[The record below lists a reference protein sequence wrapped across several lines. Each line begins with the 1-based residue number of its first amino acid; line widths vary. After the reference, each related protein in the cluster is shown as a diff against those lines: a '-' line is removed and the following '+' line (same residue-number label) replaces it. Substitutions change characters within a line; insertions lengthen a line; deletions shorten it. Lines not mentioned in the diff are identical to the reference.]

1 MDGSDSATKLLL
13 GVGFSSVEGLERYVR
28 GLRDAERIGE
38 PEVSDSVYDNLV
50 RVLGAVKPE
59 SSVLNRSLSGLSERC
74 YRGAGMTVIRDLSE
88 LSYLR
93 RLFFERGIDTS
104 LLSSTKIVGHSVT
117 IRYLDGR
124 YAGGEFRCGIDIT
137 EVLRSLVPAY
147 LPELGFYRTVTIGG
161 VVTIS
166 RKNFDKVSRVYKT
179 PLSAVTSFMRETS
192 SVEER
197 GLLSLVCDSIASE
210 EEDSFRSLLN
220 EYQTLSALGFLIP
233 TFRVTD
239 GVGAHNFDARV
250 EEILSEFTGLTLPF
264 EADGVVVRV
273 NDNAL
278 FRELGE
284 NGNTYLGGF
293 ILKTGER
300 FGAKVYSGLI
310 HEIEWEYGSDKLSPR
325 AVISPVTVY
334 DGNTINTV
342 PLYSVGVMRDNSFTV
357 GSKIYFLYDNETGA
371 MLCDED
377 GKVVSA

>member
-13 GVGFSSVEGLERYVR
+13 GVGFSSVDGLERYIR
-28 GLRDAERIGE
+28 GLQDAERIGE
-38 PEVSDSVYDNLV
+38 PEVSDSVYDNLI
-50 RVLGAVKPE
+50 RVLQTVKPE
-59 SSVLNRSLSGLSERC
+59 SKVLNRGVTERC
-74 YRGAGMTVIRDLSE
+74 FRGAGFTVIRDLSE

-93 RLFFERGIDTS
+93 HLFLEKGIDTS
-104 LLSSTKIVGHSVT
+104 LLSSAKIVGHSVT
-117 IRYLDGR
+117 IRYIDGR
-124 YAGGEFRCGIDIT
+124 YESGTFRCGIDIT
-137 EVLRSLVPAY
+137 EVLRSIVPEY
-147 LPELGFYRTVTIGG
+147 LPELGFYHSVTIGG

-166 RKNFDKVSRVYKT
+166 QKNFDKVSRVYKT

-192 SVEER
+192 SAEER

-210 EEDSFRSLLN
+210 EENSFHSLLN

-250 EEILSEFTGLTLPF
+250 KEILSEFTGLTLPF
-264 EADGVVVRV
+264 DADGVVVRV

-293 ILKTGER
+293 ILKAGER

-310 HEIEWEYGSDKLSPR
+310 HEIEWKYGSDKLSTR

>member
-13 GVGFSSVEGLERYVR
+13 GVGFNSVEGLERYVL
-28 GLRDAERIGE
+28 GLQDAERLGE
-38 PEVSDSVYDNLV
+38 PEVSDTVYDNLM
-50 RVLGAVKPE
+50 RVLGAVKPD
-59 SSVLNRSLSGLSERC
+59 SVAFNRGLTSNS
-74 YRGAGMTVIRDLSE
+74 YRGAGLTVIRDLSE

-93 RLFFERGIDTS
+93 HLFFERGIDTS
-104 LLSSTKIVGHSVT
+104 LLSSAKIVGHSVT

-124 YAGGEFRCGIDIT
+124 YQSGAFRCGIDIT

-147 LPELGFYRTVTIGG
+147 LPELGFYRVVTIGG

-192 SVEER
+192 SAEER

-233 TFRVTD
+233 TFRVTE

-250 EEILSEFTGLTLPF
+250 EELLSEFTGLTLPF
-264 EADGVVVRV
+264 DADGVVVRV
-273 NDNAL
+273 TANAL

-293 ILKTGER
+293 ILKAGER

>member
-13 GVGFSSVEGLERYVR
+13 GVGFNSVEGLERYVQ
-28 GLRDAERIGE
+28 GLQDAEQIGE

-50 RVLGAVKPE
+50 RVLRSVKPE
-59 SSVLNRSLSGLSERC
+59 SKVLNRSLPERC

-104 LLSSTKIVGHSVT
+104 LLSSAKIVGHIVT

-124 YAGGEFRCGIDIT
+124 YASGEFRCGIDIT

-210 EEDSFRSLLN
+210 EEDSFHSLLN

-233 TFRVTD
+233 TFRVTE

-264 EADGVVVRV
+264 DADGVVVRV

-293 ILKTGER
+293 ILKAGER

-310 HEIEWEYGSDKLSPR
+310 HEIEWDYGSDKLSPS

-342 PLYSVGVMRDNSFTV
+342 PLYSVGVMRANSFTI

>member
-13 GVGFSSVEGLERYVR
+13 GAGFNSVEGLERYIR
-28 GLRDAERIGE
+28 GLQEAEQIGE
-38 PEVSDSVYDNLV
+38 PEVSDTVYDNLM
-50 RVLGAVKPE
+50 RVLRSVKPE
-59 SSVLNRSLSGLSERC
+59 SKVLNRSLQERC

-93 RLFFERGIDTS
+93 HLFFERGIDTS
-104 LLSSTKIVGHSVT
+104 LLSSAKIVGHSVT

-124 YAGGEFRCGIDIT
+124 YQSGTFRCGIDIT

-147 LPELGFYRTVTIGG
+147 LPELGFYRVVTIGG
-161 VVTIS
+161 EVTIS

-179 PLSAVTSFMRETS
+179 PLSAVNSFMRETS

-210 EEDSFRSLLN
+210 EENSFHSLLN

-233 TFRVTD
+233 TFRVTE

-264 EADGVVVRV
+264 DADGVVVRV

-371 MLCDED
+371 MLCDEN
-377 GKVVSA
+377 GKIVSA

>member
-1 MDGSDSATKLLL
+1 MGDDETKLLL
-13 GVGFSSVEGLERYVR
+13 GVGFSSVEGLERYVL
-28 GLRDAERIGE
+28 GLQDAERLGE
-38 PEVSDSVYDNLV
+38 PEVSDGVYDNLM

-59 SSVLNRSLSGLSERC
+59 SEALNRGLTSNG
-74 YRGAGMTVIRDLSE
+74 YRGAGLTVIRDLSE

-93 RLFFERGIDTS
+93 HLFFERGIDTS
-104 LLSSTKIVGHSVT
+104 LLSSAKIVGHSVT

-124 YAGGEFRCGIDIT
+124 YESGAFRCGIDIT
-137 EVLRSLVPAY
+137 EVLRGLVPEY
-147 LPELGFYRTVTIGG
+147 LPELGFYRSVTIDG

-166 RKNFDKVSRVYKT
+166 QKNFDKVSRVYKT

-192 SVEER
+192 SAEER
-197 GLLSLVCDSIASE
+197 GLLSLVCDSITSE
-210 EEDSFRSLLN
+210 GRFQSLLD

-233 TFRVTD
+233 TFRVAR
-239 GVGAHNFDARV
+239 GVSAYNFDKQV
-250 EEILSEFTGLTLPF
+250 DEILKEFTGLPLSF
-264 EADGVVVRV
+264 DADGVVVRV

-310 HEIEWEYGSDKLSPR
+310 HEIAWDYGSDKLSPR

-342 PLYSVGVMRDNSFTV
+342 PLYSVEVMRDNSFTV

>member
-50 RVLGAVKPE
+50 RVLRTVKPE
-59 SSVLNRSLSGLSERC
+59 SKVLNRSLPERC

-192 SVEER
+192 SAEER

-239 GVGAHNFDARV
+239 GVGAHNFDAWV

-310 HEIEWEYGSDKLSPR
+310 HEIEWDYGSDKLSPR

-342 PLYSVGVMRDNSFTV
+342 PLYSVGVMRDNSFTI

>member
-13 GVGFSSVEGLERYVR
+13 GAGFNSVESLERYIR
-28 GLRDAERIGE
+28 GLQDAERIGE
-38 PEVSDSVYDNLV
+38 PEVSDSVYDNLI
-50 RVLGAVKPE
+50 RVLRTVKPE
-59 SSVLNRSLSGLSERC
+59 SKVLNRSLPERC

-93 RLFFERGIDTS
+93 HLFFEKGIDTS
-104 LLSSTKIVGHSVT
+104 LLSSAKIVGHGVT

-124 YAGGEFRCGIDIT
+124 YESGTFRCGIDIT
-137 EVLRSLVPAY
+137 EVLRSIVPEY
-147 LPELGFYRTVTIGG
+147 LPELGFYHLVTIGG

-166 RKNFDKVSRVYKT
+166 QKNFDKVSRVYKT

-192 SVEER
+192 SAEER
-197 GLLSLVCDSIASE
+197 GLLSLVCDSIMSE
-210 EEDSFRSLLN
+210 EEDSFHSLLN

-264 EADGVVVRV
+264 DAGGVVVRV

-310 HEIEWEYGSDKLSPR
+310 HKIEWDYGSDKLSPR

-342 PLYSVGVMRDNSFTV
+342 PLYSVGVMRDNSFTI

-371 MLCDED
+371 MPCDEN
-377 GKVVSA
+377 GKIVSA

>member
-1 MDGSDSATKLLL
+1 MTISC
-13 GVGFSSVEGLERYVR
+13 GFW
-28 GLRDAERIGE
+28 
-38 PEVSDSVYDNLV
+38 
-50 RVLGAVKPE
+50 GAVKPD
-59 SSVLNRSLSGLSERC
+59 SVAFNRGLTSNS
-74 YRGAGMTVIRDLSE
+74 YRGAGLTVIRDLSE

-93 RLFFERGIDTS
+93 RLFLEKGIDTS
-104 LLSSTKIVGHSVT
+104 LLSSAKIVGHSVT
-117 IRYLDGR
+117 IRYIDGR
-124 YAGGEFRCGIDIT
+124 YASGEFRCGIDIT

-233 TFRVTD
+233 NFRVTE

-264 EADGVVVRV
+264 DADGVVVRV

-310 HEIEWEYGSDKLSPR
+310 HEIAWDYGSDKLSPR

-342 PLYSVGVMRDNSFTV
+342 SLYSVGVMRDNSFTV

>member
-13 GVGFSSVEGLERYVR
+13 GVGFSSVDGLERYVQ
-28 GLRDAERIGE
+28 GLQDAERIGE

-50 RVLGAVKPE
+50 RVLRAVKPE
-59 SSVLNRSLSGLSERC
+59 SKVLNRSLSERC

-93 RLFFERGIDTS
+93 HLFFERGIDTS
-104 LLSSTKIVGHSVT
+104 LLSSAKIVGHSVT

-124 YAGGEFRCGIDIT
+124 YASGEFRCGIDIT

-197 GLLSLVCDSIASE
+197 GLLSLVCDSITSE
-210 EEDSFRSLLN
+210 EEGSFCSLLN

-239 GVGAHNFDARV
+239 GVGSHNFDTRV

-264 EADGVVVRV
+264 DADGVAVRV

-310 HEIEWEYGSDKLSPR
+310 HEIAWDYGSDKLSPR

-371 MLCDED
+371 MLCDEN
-377 GKVVSA
+377 GKIVSA

>member
-1 MDGSDSATKLLL
+1 MDGSDNATKLLL
-13 GVGFSSVEGLERYVR
+13 GVGFSSIEGLERYVR
-28 GLRDAERIGE
+28 GLQDAERIGE
-38 PEVSDSVYDNLV
+38 PEVSDSVYDNLI

-59 SSVLNRSLSGLSERC
+59 SKVLNRSLPERC

-88 LSYLR
+88 LGYLR
-93 RLFFERGIDTS
+93 HVFFEKGIDTS
-104 LLSSTKIVGHSVT
+104 LLSSAKIVGHSVT
-117 IRYLDGR
+117 IRYIDGR
-124 YAGGEFRCGIDIT
+124 YASGEFRCGIDIT

-147 LPELGFYRTVTIGG
+147 LPELGFFRSVTIGG

-192 SVEER
+192 SAEER

-233 TFRVTD
+233 TFRVTE
-239 GVGAHNFDARV
+239 GVGAHNFDTRV
-250 EEILSEFTGLTLPF
+250 EEILSEFTGIPLSF
-264 EADGVVVRV
+264 DADGVVVRV

-310 HEIEWEYGSDKLSPR
+310 HEIEWDYGSDRLSPR

>member
-13 GVGFSSVEGLERYVR
+13 GVGFSSVEGLERYVL
-28 GLRDAERIGE
+28 GLQDAEQLGE
-38 PEVSDSVYDNLV
+38 PEVSDTVYDNLV
-50 RVLGAVKPE
+50 RVLRSVKPE
-59 SSVLNRSLSGLSERC
+59 SKVLNRSLSERC

-93 RLFFERGIDTS
+93 HLFFEKGIDTS
-104 LLSSTKIVGHSVT
+104 LLSSANIVGHSVT

-124 YAGGEFRCGIDIT
+124 YVSGTFRCGIDIT
-137 EVLRSLVPAY
+137 EVLRSIVPEY
-147 LPELGFYRTVTIGG
+147 LPELGFYRVVTIGG

-192 SVEER
+192 SAEER
-197 GLLSLVCDSIASE
+197 GLLSLVCDSISSE
-210 EEDSFRSLLN
+210 EDDSFRSLLN

-233 TFRVTD
+233 TFRVTE
-239 GVGAHNFDARV
+239 GVGAYNFDARV

-264 EADGVVVRV
+264 DADGVVVRV

-310 HEIEWEYGSDKLSPR
+310 HEIEWDYGSDKLSPR

>member
-13 GVGFSSVEGLERYVR
+13 GAGFNSVEGLERYVL
-28 GLRDAERIGE
+28 GLQDAERLGE
-38 PEVSDSVYDNLV
+38 PDVSDTVYDNLM
-50 RVLGAVKPE
+50 RVLRTVKPE
-59 SSVLNRSLSGLSERC
+59 SKVLNRSLPERC
-74 YRGAGMTVIRDLSE
+74 YRGAGLTVIRDLSE

-93 RLFFERGIDTS
+93 HLFFEKGIDTS
-104 LLSSTKIVGHSVT
+104 LLSSAKIVGHGVT

-124 YAGGEFRCGIDIT
+124 YESGTFRCGIDIT
-137 EVLRSLVPAY
+137 EVLRSIVPAY
-147 LPELGFYRTVTIGG
+147 LPELGFFRSVTIGG

-179 PLSAVTSFMRETS
+179 PLSAVTSFMRETL

-197 GLLSLVCDSIASE
+197 GLLSLVCNSIASE
-210 EEDSFRSLLN
+210 EENSFHSLLN

-233 TFRVTD
+233 TFRVTE
-239 GVGAHNFDARV
+239 GVGAYNFDARV
-250 EEILSEFTGLTLPF
+250 EEILSEFTGLMLPF
-264 EADGVVVRV
+264 DADGVVVRV

-293 ILKTGER
+293 ILKAGER

-377 GKVVSA
+377 GKIVSA

>member
-1 MDGSDSATKLLL
+1 MSVESDRKAGLLF
-13 GVGFSSVEGLERYVR
+13 GTGFSSVEGLERYVF
-28 GLRDAERIGE
+28 GLQDAEQIGE
-38 PEVSDSVYDNLV
+38 PEVSDFVYDNLL
-50 RVLGAVKPE
+50 RVLGAVKPASE
-59 SSVLNRSLSGLSERC
+59 ALNRGVTERC
-74 YRGAGMTVIRDLSE
+74 FRGASFTVIRDLSE

-93 RLFFERGIDTS
+93 RVFLEKGLDTA
-104 LLSSTKIVGHSVT
+104 LMSSAKVSGHRVSV
-117 IRYLDGR
+117 RYLDGR
-124 YAGGEFRCGIDIT
+124 YTSGEFRCGIDLT
-137 EVLRSLVPAY
+137 EVLRGLVPAY
-147 LPELGFYRTVTIGG
+147 LPELGFYRTVTISG

-166 RKNFDKVSRVYKT
+166 QKNFDKVSRVYKT

-197 GLLSLVCDSIASE
+197 GLLSLVCDAIASE
-210 EEDSFRSLLN
+210 EEGSFPSLLD

-233 TFRVTD
+233 TFRVAR
-239 GVGAHNFDARV
+239 GVGAHNFNARV
-250 EEILSEFTGLTLPF
+250 EEILKEFTGLTLPF
-264 EADGVVVRV
+264 DADGVVVRV

-310 HEIEWEYGSDKLSPR
+310 HEIAWDYGSDKLSPR

-342 PLYSVGVMRDNSFTV
+342 PLYSVGVLRDRSLTV
-357 GSKIYFLYDNETGA
+357 GSKIYFLYDNETGVF
-371 MLCDED
+371 LCDEN

>member
-13 GVGFSSVEGLERYVR
+13 GAGFNSVDSLERYVR
-28 GLRDAERIGE
+28 GLQDAERIGE
-38 PEVSDSVYDNLV
+38 PEVSDVVYDNLV
-50 RVLGAVKPE
+50 RVLRSVKPE
-59 SSVLNRSLSGLSERC
+59 SSVLNRSLPERC
-74 YRGAGMTVIRDLSE
+74 YRGAGLTVIRDLSE

-93 RLFFERGIDTS
+93 HLFLEKGIDTS
-104 LLSSTKIVGHSVT
+104 LLSSTKLVGHSVT

-124 YAGGEFRCGIDIT
+124 YESGAFRCGIDIT

-147 LPELGFYRTVTIGG
+147 LPELGFFRSVTIGG

-166 RKNFDKVSRVYKT
+166 QKNFDKVSRVYKT

-192 SVEER
+192 SAEER

-210 EEDSFRSLLN
+210 EEDSFHSLLN
-220 EYQTLSALGFLIP
+220 EYQTLSALGFSIP
-233 TFRVTD
+233 TFRVTE

-264 EADGVVVRV
+264 DADGVVVRV

-293 ILKTGER
+293 ILKAGER

-310 HEIEWEYGSDKLSPR
+310 HEIEWEYGSEKLSPR

-342 PLYSVGVMRDNSFTV
+342 PLYSVGVMRDNSFTI

>member
-13 GVGFSSVEGLERYVR
+13 GAGFNSVDSLERYVR
-28 GLRDAERIGE
+28 GLQEAEQIGE

-50 RVLGAVKPE
+50 RVLRTVKPE
-59 SSVLNRSLSGLSERC
+59 SKVLNRSLSERC
-74 YRGAGMTVIRDLSE
+74 YRGAGLTVIRDLSE

-93 RLFFERGIDTS
+93 HLFFEKGIDTS
-104 LLSSTKIVGHSVT
+104 LLSSAKIVGHGVT

-124 YAGGEFRCGIDIT
+124 YSSGAFRCGIDIT
-137 EVLRSLVPAY
+137 EVLRGLVPEY
-147 LPELGFYRTVTIGG
+147 LSELGFYRSVTISG

-166 RKNFDKVSRVYKT
+166 QKNFDKVSRVYKT

-192 SVEER
+192 SAEER
-197 GLLSLVCDSIASE
+197 GLLSLVCDSITSE
-210 EEDSFRSLLN
+210 GRFQSLLD

-233 TFRVTD
+233 TFRVAR
-239 GVGAHNFDARV
+239 GVSAYNFDTQV
-250 EEILSEFTGLTLPF
+250 DEILKEFTGLPLSF
-264 EADGVVVRV
+264 DADGVVVRV

-310 HEIEWEYGSDKLSPR
+310 HEIAWDYGSDRLSPR
-325 AVISPVTVY
+325 AVISPITVY

-342 PLYSVGVMRDNSFTV
+342 PLYNVGVLLDNSLTV

-371 MLCDED
+371 MPCDEN
-377 GKVVSA
+377 GKIVSA

>member
-13 GVGFSSVEGLERYVR
+13 GAGFNSVEGLERYIR
-28 GLRDAERIGE
+28 GLQEAEQIGE

-50 RVLGAVKPE
+50 RVLRTVKPE
-59 SSVLNRSLSGLSERC
+59 SKVLNRSLPERC
-74 YRGAGMTVIRDLSE
+74 YRGAGLTVIRDLSE

-104 LLSSTKIVGHSVT
+104 LLSSAKIVGHSVT
-117 IRYLDGR
+117 IRYIDGR
-124 YAGGEFRCGIDIT
+124 YASGEFRCGIDIT

-166 RKNFDKVSRVYKT
+166 RKNFDKVSQVYKT

-192 SVEER
+192 SAEER

-210 EEDSFRSLLN
+210 EEDSFHSLLN

-250 EEILSEFTGLTLPF
+250 EEILKEFTGLTLPF
-264 EADGVVVRV
+264 DADGVVVRV

>member
-13 GVGFSSVEGLERYVR
+13 GAGFNSVEGLERYIR
-28 GLRDAERIGE
+28 GLQEAEQIGE

-50 RVLGAVKPE
+50 RVLRTVKPE
-59 SSVLNRSLSGLSERC
+59 SKVLNRSLSERC

-93 RLFFERGIDTS
+93 HLFFEKGIDTS
-104 LLSSTKIVGHSVT
+104 LLSSAKIVGHSVT
-117 IRYLDGR
+117 IRYIDGR
-124 YAGGEFRCGIDIT
+124 YASGEFRCGIDIT
-137 EVLRSLVPAY
+137 EVLRSIVPEY
-147 LPELGFYRTVTIGG
+147 LHELGFYRVVTIGG

-192 SVEER
+192 SAEER
-197 GLLSLVCDSIASE
+197 GLLSLVCNSIASE
-210 EEDSFRSLLN
+210 EEGSFCSLLN

-239 GVGAHNFDARV
+239 GVGAHNFDAWV
-250 EEILSEFTGLTLPF
+250 EEIVSEFTGLTLPF

-293 ILKTGER
+293 ILKAGER

-310 HEIEWEYGSDKLSPR
+310 HEIAWDYGSDKLSPR

-342 PLYSVGVMRDNSFTV
+342 PLYSVGVMRDNRFTV

>member
-28 GLRDAERIGE
+28 GLQDAERIGE
-38 PEVSDSVYDNLV
+38 PEVSDSVYDNLI
-50 RVLGAVKPE
+50 RVLRTVKPE
-59 SSVLNRSLSGLSERC
+59 SKVLNRSLQERC

-93 RLFFERGIDTS
+93 HLFFEKGIDTS
-104 LLSSTKIVGHSVT
+104 LLSSAKIVGHGVT

-147 LPELGFYRTVTIGG
+147 LPELGFFRSVTIGG

-192 SVEER
+192 SAEER

-210 EEDSFRSLLN
+210 EENSFHSLLN

-233 TFRVTD
+233 TFRVTE
-239 GVGAHNFDARV
+239 GVGAHNFDTQV
-250 EEILSEFTGLTLPF
+250 EEILSEFTGIPLSF
-264 EADGVVVRV
+264 DADGVVVRV

-310 HEIEWEYGSDKLSPR
+310 YEIEWDYGSDRLSPR

>member
-1 MDGSDSATKLLL
+1 MDGSDSTTKLLL
-13 GVGFSSVEGLERYVR
+13 GAGFNSVEGLERYIR
-28 GLRDAERIGE
+28 GLQEAEQIGE
-38 PEVSDSVYDNLV
+38 PEVSDMVYDNLV
-50 RVLGAVKPE
+50 RVLRTVKPE
-59 SSVLNRSLSGLSERC
+59 SKVLNRSLPERC
-74 YRGAGMTVIRDLSE
+74 YRGAGLTIIRDLSE

-93 RLFFERGIDTS
+93 HLFFEKGIDTS
-104 LLSSTKIVGHSVT
+104 LLSSAKIVGHGVT

-124 YAGGEFRCGIDIT
+124 YESGSFRCGIDIT

-166 RKNFDKVSRVYKT
+166 RKNFDKVSWVYKT

-210 EEDSFRSLLN
+210 EEDSFHSLIN

-250 EEILSEFTGLTLPF
+250 EEILKEFTGLTLPF
-264 EADGVVVRV
+264 DADGVVVRV

-310 HEIEWEYGSDKLSPR
+310 HEIEWDYGSDNLSPR

>member
-1 MDGSDSATKLLL
+1 MDGSDNATKLLL
-13 GVGFSSVEGLERYVR
+13 GVGFSSVEGLERYVL
-28 GLRDAERIGE
+28 GLQDAERIGE
-38 PEVSDSVYDNLV
+38 PEVSDSVYDNLM
-50 RVLGAVKPE
+50 RVLGEVKPE
-59 SSVLNRSLSGLSERC
+59 SSVLNRSLPERC
-74 YRGAGMTVIRDLSE
+74 YRGAGLTVIRDLSE

-93 RLFFERGIDTS
+93 HLFFEKGIDTS
-104 LLSSTKIVGHSVT
+104 LLSSAKIVGHGVT

-124 YAGGEFRCGIDIT
+124 YASGEFRCGIDIT
-137 EVLRSLVPAY
+137 EVLRSIVPAY
-147 LPELGFYRTVTIGG
+147 LPELGFFRSVTIGG

-192 SVEER
+192 SAEER

-210 EEDSFRSLLN
+210 EEDSFHSLLN

-250 EEILSEFTGLTLPF
+250 EEIVSEFTGLTLPF
-264 EADGVVVRV
+264 DADGVVVRV

-310 HEIEWEYGSDKLSPR
+310 HEIEWDYGSDKLSPR

>member
-13 GVGFSSVEGLERYVR
+13 GVGFSSVEGLERYIR
-28 GLRDAERIGE
+28 GLQDAERIGE

-50 RVLGAVKPE
+50 RVLRTVKPE
-59 SSVLNRSLSGLSERC
+59 SKVLNRSLPERC
-74 YRGAGMTVIRDLSE
+74 YRGAGLTVIRDLSE

-104 LLSSTKIVGHSVT
+104 LLSSAKIVGHSVT
-117 IRYLDGR
+117 IRYIDGR
-124 YAGGEFRCGIDIT
+124 YVSGTFRCGIDIT

-166 RKNFDKVSRVYKT
+166 RKKFDKVSRVYKT

-192 SVEER
+192 SAEER
-197 GLLSLVCDSIASE
+197 GLLSLVCNSIASE
-210 EEDSFRSLLN
+210 EEDSFCSLLN
-220 EYQTLSALGFLIP
+220 EYQTLSALGFSIP

-239 GVGAHNFDARV
+239 GVGAHNFDTRV

-264 EADGVVVRV
+264 DADGVVVRV

-310 HEIEWEYGSDKLSPR
+310 HEIVWEYGSDKLSPR

-342 PLYSVGVMRDNSFTV
+342 PLYSVGVMRDNSFTI

>member
-1 MDGSDSATKLLL
+1 MDAGDDVTKLLL
-13 GVGFSSVEGLERYVR
+13 GVGFNSATGLERYVR
-28 GLRDAERIGE
+28 GLQDAERIGE
-38 PEVSDSVYDNLV
+38 PEVSDTVYDNLV
-50 RVLGAVKPE
+50 RVLRTVKPE
-59 SSVLNRSLSGLSERC
+59 SKVLNRSLPERC
-74 YRGAGMTVIRDLSE
+74 YRGAGLTVIRDLSE

-93 RLFFERGIDTS
+93 HLFFERGIDTS
-104 LLSSTKIVGHSVT
+104 LLSSAKIVGHSVT
-117 IRYLDGR
+117 IRYIDGR
-124 YAGGEFRCGIDIT
+124 YASGAFRCGIDIT

-192 SVEER
+192 SAEER

-210 EEDSFRSLLN
+210 EEDSFHSLLN

-239 GVGAHNFDARV
+239 GVGAYNFDTRV
-250 EEILSEFTGLTLPF
+250 DEILKEFTGLTLPF
-264 EADGVVVRV
+264 DADGVVVRV

-293 ILKTGER
+293 ILKAGER
-300 FGAKVYSGLI
+300 FGAKVYGGLI
-310 HEIEWEYGSDKLSPR
+310 HKIEWDYGSDKLSPR

>member
-28 GLRDAERIGE
+28 GLQDAERIGE

-59 SSVLNRSLSGLSERC
+59 SKVLNRSLPERC

-93 RLFFERGIDTS
+93 HLFFEKGIDTS
-104 LLSSTKIVGHSVT
+104 LLSSAKIVGHGVT
-117 IRYLDGR
+117 IRYIDGR
-124 YAGGEFRCGIDIT
+124 YESGEFRCGIDIT

-147 LPELGFYRTVTIGG
+147 LLELGFFRSVTISG

-210 EEDSFRSLLN
+210 EENSFRSLLN

-264 EADGVVVRV
+264 DADGVVVRV

-293 ILKTGER
+293 ILKAGER

>member
-13 GVGFSSVEGLERYVR
+13 GVGFSSVEGLERYIR
-28 GLRDAERIGE
+28 GLQEAEQIGE
-38 PEVSDSVYDNLV
+38 PEVSDSVYDNLI

-59 SSVLNRSLSGLSERC
+59 SKVLNRSLPERC
-74 YRGAGMTVIRDLSE
+74 YRGAGLTVIRDLSE

-93 RLFFERGIDTS
+93 RLFLEKGIDTS
-104 LLSSTKIVGHSVT
+104 LLSSAKIVGHSVT
-117 IRYLDGR
+117 IRYIDGR
-124 YAGGEFRCGIDIT
+124 YASGAFRCGIDIT
-137 EVLRSLVPAY
+137 EVLRSLVPEY
-147 LPELGFYRTVTIGG
+147 LPELGFFRSVTIGG

-192 SVEER
+192 SAEER
-197 GLLSLVCDSIASE
+197 GLLSLVCDSITSE
-210 EEDSFRSLLN
+210 GSFQSLLD

-233 TFRVTD
+233 TFRVAR
-239 GVGAHNFDARV
+239 GVGAHNFDTRV

-264 EADGVVVRV
+264 DTDGVVVRV

-325 AVISPVTVY
+325 AIISPVMVY

-357 GSKIYFLYDNETGA
+357 GSKLYFLYDNETGA

>member
-1 MDGSDSATKLLL
+1 MDGSDNATKLLL
-13 GVGFSSVEGLERYVR
+13 GVGFSSVEGLERYIR
-28 GLRDAERIGE
+28 GLQEAEQIGE

-50 RVLGAVKPE
+50 RVLRTVKPE
-59 SSVLNRSLSGLSERC
+59 SKVLNRSLPERC

-93 RLFFERGIDTS
+93 HLFFERGIDTS
-104 LLSSTKIVGHSVT
+104 LLSSAKIVGHSVT
-117 IRYLDGR
+117 IRYIDGR
-124 YAGGEFRCGIDIT
+124 YASGEFRCGIDIT

-197 GLLSLVCDSIASE
+197 GLLSLVCKSVASE
-210 EEDSFRSLLN
+210 EGDSFRSLLN

-239 GVGAHNFDARV
+239 GVGAHNFDAWV

-264 EADGVVVRV
+264 DAEGVVVRV

-310 HEIEWEYGSDKLSPR
+310 HEIEWDYGSDKLSPS

-342 PLYSVGVMRDNSFTV
+342 PLYSVGVMRDNSFTI

>member
-13 GVGFSSVEGLERYVR
+13 GAGFNSVEGLERYVR

-38 PEVSDSVYDNLV
+38 PEVSDSVYDNLI

-59 SSVLNRSLSGLSERC
+59 SKVLNRSLPERC
-74 YRGAGMTVIRDLSE
+74 YRGAGLTVIRDLSE

-93 RLFFERGIDTS
+93 RLFLEKGIDTS

-192 SVEER
+192 SAEER

-310 HEIEWEYGSDKLSPR
+310 HEIEWDYGSDKLSPR

-342 PLYSVGVMRDNSFTV
+342 PLYSVGVMLDNSLTV

-371 MLCDED
+371 MPCDEN
-377 GKVVSA
+377 GKIVSA

>member
-13 GVGFSSVEGLERYVR
+13 GVGFSSVEGLERYVL
-28 GLRDAERIGE
+28 GLQDAERLGE
-38 PEVSDSVYDNLV
+38 PEVSDTVYDNLV
-50 RVLGAVKPE
+50 LVLRSVKPE
-59 SSVLNRSLSGLSERC
+59 SKVLNRSLQERC

-93 RLFFERGIDTS
+93 HLFFERGIDTS
-104 LLSSTKIVGHSVT
+104 LLSSAKIVGHSVT
-117 IRYLDGR
+117 IRYIDGR
-124 YAGGEFRCGIDIT
+124 YESGAFRCGIDIT

-147 LPELGFYRTVTIGG
+147 LPELGFYRVVTIGG
-161 VVTIS
+161 EVTIS
-166 RKNFDKVSRVYKT
+166 RKNFDEVSRVYKT

-239 GVGAHNFDARV
+239 GVGAHNFDAWV

-293 ILKTGER
+293 ILKAGER

-310 HEIEWEYGSDKLSPR
+310 HEIEWDYGSDKLSPR

-334 DGNTINTV
+334 DGNTINIV

>member
-13 GVGFSSVEGLERYVR
+13 GAGFNSVEGLERYVL
-28 GLRDAERIGE
+28 GLQDAERLGE
-38 PEVSDSVYDNLV
+38 PEVSDGVYDNLM
-50 RVLGAVKPE
+50 RVLGAVKPD
-59 SSVLNRSLSGLSERC
+59 SVAFNRGLTSNS
-74 YRGAGMTVIRDLSE
+74 YRGAGLTVIRDLSE

-93 RLFFERGIDTS
+93 HLFFERGIDTS
-104 LLSSTKIVGHSVT
+104 LLSSAKIVGHSVT
-117 IRYLDGR
+117 IRYIDGR
-124 YAGGEFRCGIDIT
+124 YESGSFRCGIDIT

-147 LPELGFYRTVTIGG
+147 LPELGFYRVVTIGG

-192 SVEER
+192 SAEER

-210 EEDSFRSLLN
+210 EENSFRSLLN

-239 GVGAHNFDARV
+239 GVGAHNFDTRV
-250 EEILSEFTGLTLPF
+250 DEILKEFTGLTLPF
-264 EADGVVVRV
+264 DADGVVVRV

-310 HEIEWEYGSDKLSPR
+310 HEIEWDYGSDKLSPR

-357 GSKIYFLYDNETGA
+357 GSRIYFLYDNETGA

>member
-13 GVGFSSVEGLERYVR
+13 GAGFNSVEGLERYIR
-28 GLRDAERIGE
+28 GLQEAEQIGE
-38 PEVSDSVYDNLV
+38 PEVSDSVYDNLM
-50 RVLGAVKPE
+50 RVLGAVKPD
-59 SSVLNRSLSGLSERC
+59 SVAFNRGLTSNS
-74 YRGAGMTVIRDLSE
+74 YRGAGLTVIRDLSE

-93 RLFFERGIDTS
+93 HLFFEKGIDTS
-104 LLSSTKIVGHSVT
+104 LLSSAKIAGHGVT

-124 YAGGEFRCGIDIT
+124 YQSGTFRCGIDIT

-147 LPELGFYRTVTIGG
+147 LPELGFYRVVTICG

-210 EEDSFRSLLN
+210 EEDSFHSLLN

-293 ILKTGER
+293 ILKAGER

-310 HEIEWEYGSDKLSPR
+310 HKIEWEYGSDKLSPR

-342 PLYSVGVMRDNSFTV
+342 PLYSVGVMRDRSLTV

>member
-1 MDGSDSATKLLL
+1 MGAGDDETKLLL
-13 GVGFSSVEGLERYVR
+13 GVGFSSVEGLERYVL
-28 GLRDAERIGE
+28 GLQDAERLGE
-38 PEVSDSVYDNLV
+38 PEVSDAVYDNLM

-59 SSVLNRSLSGLSERC
+59 SEAFKRGLSSNG
-74 YRGAGMTVIRDLSE
+74 YRGAEFTVIRDLSE

-93 RLFFERGIDTS
+93 HLFFEKGIDTS
-104 LLSSTKIVGHSVT
+104 LLSSAKVRGHSVT

-124 YAGGEFRCGIDIT
+124 YESGAFRCGIDIT
-137 EVLRSLVPAY
+137 EVLRGLVPAY
-147 LPELGFYRTVTIGG
+147 LPELGFYRAVTIGG

-192 SVEER
+192 SAEER
-197 GLLSLVCDSIASE
+197 GLLSLVCDSIMSE

-310 HEIEWEYGSDKLSPR
+310 HEIAWDYGSDKLSPR

-357 GSKIYFLYDNETGA
+357 GSRIYFLYDNETGA

-377 GKVVSA
+377 GKVVNA

>member
-1 MDGSDSATKLLL
+1 
-13 GVGFSSVEGLERYVR
+13 
-28 GLRDAERIGE
+28 
-38 PEVSDSVYDNLV
+38 
-50 RVLGAVKPE
+50 
-59 SSVLNRSLSGLSERC
+59 
-74 YRGAGMTVIRDLSE
+74 MTIIRDLSE

-93 RLFFERGIDTS
+93 HLFLEKGLDTS
-104 LLSSTKIVGHSVT
+104 LLSSAKVSGHSVT

-124 YAGGEFRCGIDIT
+124 YESGAFRCGIDIT
-137 EVLRSLVPAY
+137 EVLRSIVPEY
-147 LPELGFYRTVTIGG
+147 LPELGFYRVVTIGG

-166 RKNFDKVSRVYKT
+166 QKNFDKVSRVYKT
-179 PLSAVTSFMRETS
+179 PLSAVTSFMRATS
-192 SVEER
+192 SAEER
-197 GLLSLVCDSIASE
+197 GLLSLVCNSIASE
-210 EEDSFRSLLN
+210 EEDNFHSLLN
-220 EYQTLSALGFLIP
+220 EYQTLSALGFSIP

-239 GVGAHNFDARV
+239 GVGAHNFDTRV
-250 EEILSEFTGLTLPF
+250 DEILNEFTGLMLPF
-264 EADGVVVRV
+264 DADGVVVRV

-293 ILKTGER
+293 ILKAGER

-310 HEIEWEYGSDKLSPR
+310 HEIEWEYRSDKLSPR

-342 PLYSVGVMRDNSFTV
+342 SLYSVGVMWDNSFTV

>member
-13 GVGFSSVEGLERYVR
+13 GAGFNSVEGLERYIR
-28 GLRDAERIGE
+28 GLQDAERIGE
-38 PEVSDSVYDNLV
+38 PEVSDAVYDNLV
-50 RVLGAVKPE
+50 RVLRTVKPE
-59 SSVLNRSLSGLSERC
+59 SKVLNRSLPERC

-93 RLFFERGIDTS
+93 HLFFEKGIDTS

-124 YAGGEFRCGIDIT
+124 YESGTFRCGIDIT

-179 PLSAVTSFMRETS
+179 PLSTVTSFMRETS

-210 EEDSFRSLLN
+210 EEDSFHSLLN

-284 NGNTYLGGF
+284 NGNTYLGEF

-342 PLYSVGVMRDNSFTV
+342 SLYSVGVMRDNSFTV

-371 MLCDED
+371 MLCDEN
-377 GKVVSA
+377 GKIVSA

>member
-1 MDGSDSATKLLL
+1 MGAGDDVTKLLL
-13 GVGFSSVEGLERYVR
+13 GVGFSSVEGLERYVL
-28 GLRDAERIGE
+28 GLQDAERLGE
-38 PEVSDSVYDNLV
+38 PEVSDGVYDNLM

-59 SSVLNRSLSGLSERC
+59 SKVLNRSLQERC

-93 RLFFERGIDTS
+93 HLFFEKGIDTS
-104 LLSSTKIVGHSVT
+104 LLSSAKIVGHGVT

-124 YAGGEFRCGIDIT
+124 YASGAFRCGIDIP

-147 LPELGFYRTVTIGG
+147 IPELGFFRSVAIGG

-192 SVEER
+192 SAEER
-197 GLLSLVCDSIASE
+197 GLLSLVCDSITSE
-210 EEDSFRSLLN
+210 GSFQSLLD

-233 TFRVTD
+233 TFRVAR
-239 GVGAHNFDARV
+239 GVSAYNFDTQV
-250 EEILSEFTGLTLPF
+250 DEIVREFTELTLPF
-264 EADGVVVRV
+264 YADGVVVRV

-310 HEIEWEYGSDKLSPR
+310 HEIAWDYGSDRLSPR

-371 MLCDED
+371 MLCYED

>member
-1 MDGSDSATKLLL
+1 MGAGDDVTKLLL
-13 GVGFSSVEGLERYVR
+13 GVGFSSVEGLERYVF
-28 GLRDAERIGE
+28 GLQDAERLGE
-38 PEVSDSVYDNLV
+38 PEVSDGVYDNLM

-59 SSVLNRSLSGLSERC
+59 SKVLNRSLPERC
-74 YRGAGMTVIRDLSE
+74 YRGAGLTVIRDLSE

-93 RLFFERGIDTS
+93 RLFLEKGIDTS
-104 LLSSTKIVGHSVT
+104 LLSSAKIVGHSVT
-117 IRYLDGR
+117 IRYIDGR
-124 YAGGEFRCGIDIT
+124 YESGSFRCGIDIT

-147 LPELGFYRTVTIGG
+147 LPELGFYRVVTIGG

-166 RKNFDKVSRVYKT
+166 RKDFDKVSRVYKT

-293 ILKTGER
+293 ILKAGER

-310 HEIEWEYGSDKLSPR
+310 HEIEWEYGSDRLSPR

>member
-13 GVGFSSVEGLERYVR
+13 GVGFSSVEGLERYAR
-28 GLRDAERIGE
+28 GLQEAEQIGE
-38 PEVSDSVYDNLV
+38 PEVSDSVYDNLI

-59 SSVLNRSLSGLSERC
+59 SKVLNRSLTERC
-74 YRGAGMTVIRDLSE
+74 YRGAGLTVIRDLSE

-104 LLSSTKIVGHSVT
+104 LLSSAKIVGHGVT

-124 YAGGEFRCGIDIT
+124 YASGEIRCGIDIT

-239 GVGAHNFDARV
+239 GVGAHNFDAWV

-293 ILKTGER
+293 ILKAGER

-310 HEIEWEYGSDKLSPR
+310 HEIEWDYGSDKLSPR

>member
-1 MDGSDSATKLLL
+1 MDGSDNATKLLL

-28 GLRDAERIGE
+28 GLQDAERIGE

-50 RVLGAVKPE
+50 RVLRTVKPE
-59 SSVLNRSLSGLSERC
+59 SKVLNRSLPERC

-93 RLFFERGIDTS
+93 HLFFERGIDTS
-104 LLSSTKIVGHSVT
+104 LLSSAKIVGHSVT

-124 YAGGEFRCGIDIT
+124 YESGAFRCGIDIT
-137 EVLRSLVPAY
+137 EVLRSLVPEY

-210 EEDSFRSLLN
+210 EEDSFHSLLN

-233 TFRVTD
+233 TFRVAD
-239 GVGAHNFDARV
+239 GVGAHNFDTRV

-264 EADGVVVRV
+264 DADGVVVRV

-334 DGNTINTV
+334 DSNTINTV
-342 PLYSVGVMRDNSFTV
+342 PLYSVGVMRDNSFTI

>member
-1 MDGSDSATKLLL
+1 MDAGDDVTKLLL
-13 GVGFSSVEGLERYVR
+13 GVGFSSATGLERYVR
-28 GLRDAERIGE
+28 GLQEAEQIGE
-38 PEVSDSVYDNLV
+38 PEVSDSVYDNLM

-59 SSVLNRSLSGLSERC
+59 SKVLNRSLPERC
-74 YRGAGMTVIRDLSE
+74 YRGAGLTVIRDLSE

-93 RLFFERGIDTS
+93 RLFLEKGIDTS
-104 LLSSTKIVGHSVT
+104 LLSSAKIVGHSVT

-124 YAGGEFRCGIDIT
+124 YESGTFRCGIDIT

-147 LPELGFYRTVTIGG
+147 LPELGFFRSVTIGG

-166 RKNFDKVSRVYKT
+166 QKNFDKVSRVYKT

-197 GLLSLVCDSIASE
+197 GLLSLVCNSIASE
-210 EEDSFRSLLN
+210 EDDSFHSLLN

-250 EEILSEFTGLTLPF
+250 EEILSEFTGITLPF
-264 EADGVVVRV
+264 DTDGVAVRV

-293 ILKTGER
+293 ILKAGER

>member
-13 GVGFSSVEGLERYVR
+13 GAGFNSVEGLERYVR
-28 GLRDAERIGE
+28 GLQEAEQIGE
-38 PEVSDSVYDNLV
+38 PEVSDSVYDNLI

-59 SSVLNRSLSGLSERC
+59 SKVLNRSLPERC

-93 RLFFERGIDTS
+93 HLFFERGIDTS
-104 LLSSTKIVGHSVT
+104 LLSSAKIVRHGVT

-124 YAGGEFRCGIDIT
+124 YESGTFRCGIDIT

-147 LPELGFYRTVTIGG
+147 LPELGFFRSVTIGG

-192 SVEER
+192 SAEER

-210 EEDSFRSLLN
+210 EENSFHSLLN

-264 EADGVVVRV
+264 DADGVVVRV

-293 ILKTGER
+293 ILKAGER

-310 HEIEWEYGSDKLSPR
+310 HKIEWDYGSDKLSPR

-342 PLYSVGVMRDNSFTV
+342 PLYSVGVMRDNSFTI

>member
-1 MDGSDSATKLLL
+1 MDAGDDVTKLLL
-13 GVGFSSVEGLERYVR
+13 GVGFSSATGLERYVR
-28 GLRDAERIGE
+28 GLQDAERIGE
-38 PEVSDSVYDNLV
+38 PEVSDAVYDNLV
-50 RVLGAVKPE
+50 RVLRSVKPE
-59 SSVLNRSLSGLSERC
+59 SSVLNRSLPERC

-93 RLFFERGIDTS
+93 HLFFEKGIDTS
-104 LLSSTKIVGHSVT
+104 LLSSAKIVGHSVT
-117 IRYLDGR
+117 IRYIDGR
-124 YAGGEFRCGIDIT
+124 YASGEFRCGIDIT

-147 LPELGFYRTVTIGG
+147 LPELGFFRSVTIGG

-210 EEDSFRSLLN
+210 EEDSFHSLLN

-310 HEIEWEYGSDKLSPR
+310 HEIEWDYGSEKLSPR

>member
-13 GVGFSSVEGLERYVR
+13 GAGFNSVEGLERYIR
-28 GLRDAERIGE
+28 GLQDAERIGE
-38 PEVSDSVYDNLV
+38 PEVSDVVYDNLV
-50 RVLGAVKPE
+50 RVLRSVKPE
-59 SSVLNRSLSGLSERC
+59 SSVLNRSLPERC
-74 YRGAGMTVIRDLSE
+74 YRGAGLTVIRDLSE

-93 RLFFERGIDTS
+93 RLFLEKGIDTS
-104 LLSSTKIVGHSVT
+104 LLSSAKIVGHSVT
-117 IRYLDGR
+117 IRYIDGR
-124 YAGGEFRCGIDIT
+124 YASGEFRCGIDIT

-192 SVEER
+192 RAEER

-210 EEDSFRSLLN
+210 EEDSFHSLPN

-233 TFRVTD
+233 TFRVTE
-239 GVGAHNFDARV
+239 GVGAYNFDALV
-250 EEILSEFTGLTLPF
+250 EEILSEFTGLMLPF
-264 EADGVVVRV
+264 DADGVVVRV

-310 HEIEWEYGSDKLSPR
+310 HEIEWDFGSDKLSPR